1 MPVGWI
7 PEKMRRMTPL
17 DVPAKAGSSE
27 RRGLT
32 PDERLARL
40 REAPVPLYLAVV
52 LGILTAAGP
61 ISTDAYLPAFP
72 TMERALHAPGGAAQL
87 TLAAWF
93 AGLACG
99 QIVQGPW
106 SDRQGRRIPLI
117 AGAILFT
124 IASAGCALS
133 PTIPVMCAF
142 RFLAAF
148 GASAAA
154 VVPRAVVRDLR
165 DGHEARRLMAQLML
179 VMGVVPI
186 LAPSMGGLMLT
197 VASWRAIFWMT
208 VAFGLVSIVLA
219 WRVLPETLP
228 PSRRIRVRPADQIT
242 RYIGIAI
249 DRAFL
254 TNALVGGMAMFALF
268 AYLGG
273 SPAAYVQQYRLTPA
287 EYALAFSLN
296 AGVFIGSAQIAVPM
310 TQRFG
315 VATVV
320 RHGTTYLVGATLFLL
335 GVALTGLG
343 HLPLLMVAIGLCL
356 AGIGTIAPIAPVAAL
371 SRHAAHA
378 GSASALLGTLQY
390 GLGAAAA
397 FAVGALDDGTARPLA
412 GMMVVGAIGSK
423 LAFRLRPTGGPQE

>member
-1 MPVGWI
+1 M
-7 PEKMRRMTPL
+7 
-17 DVPAKAGSSE
+17 
-27 RRGLT
+27 
-32 PDERLARL
+32 
-40 REAPVPLYLAVV
+40 PLYLAVV
-52 LGILTAAGP
+52 LGILTASSP

-72 TMERALHAPGGAAQL
+72 TMEHALHASPGSAQL

-106 SDRQGRRIPLI
+106 SDRHGRRLPLI

-133 PTIPVMCAF
+133 PTIPVMCVF

-148 GASAAA
+148 GASASA

-179 VMGVVPI
+179 VTGVVPI
-186 LAPSMGGLMLT
+186 LAPSIGGLMLM
-197 VASWRAIFWMT
+197 VASWRTIFWMA
-208 VAFGLVSIVLA
+208 VVFGLVSVGLA

-228 PSRRIRVRPADQIT
+228 PSRRIRVRPVDQIT
-242 RYIGIAI
+242 RYIEIAI
-249 DRAFL
+249 DRTFI
-254 TNALVGGMAMFALF
+254 TNALVGCMALFALF

-273 SPAAYVQQYRLTPA
+273 SPAAYVQQYRLSPA
-287 EYALAFSLN
+287 EYALAFSVN
-296 AGVFIGSAQIAVPM
+296 SVVFIGSAQITVPL
-310 TQRFG
+310 TKRFG
-315 VATVV
+315 VAAVI
-320 RHGTTYLVGATLFLL
+320 RHGSTYLICATLFLL
-335 GVALTGLG
+335 LVACTRIG

-356 AGIGTIAPIAPVAAL
+356 AGIGIIAPISPVAAL

-378 GSASALLGTLQY
+378 GSASALLGTLQFT
-390 GLGAAAA
+390 LGASAA

-412 GMMVVGAIGSK
+412 GMMVVGALGAK
-423 LAFRLRPTGGPQE
+423 LAFTLRPKGGTQE